1 MFEKINNFYASSRAF
16 LSETGSCFLTIS
28 GWWWIIHGYPC
39 LHEDAGIS
47 LFPTCALHMVKR
59 FLPFIMPLI
68 KSEHYE
74 GNRFDSVEILRE
86 SQGNPF
92 ENCWYITA
100 VRPMN
105 CQTDTDM
112 KLAARKFAVFHSLH
126 CTEKCPL
133 RFSAWGVLR
142 WEKKKTLPT
151 LAAGDLQVHAVL
163 WALVKDHHSH
173 KRLCLP
179 LLHCSCFQA

>member
-39 LHEDAGIS
+39 LHEDEGIRLS
-47 LFPTCALHMVKR
+47 LTCALHMVKR
-59 FLPFIMPLI
+59 FLPFIMPLM

-74 GNRFDSVEILRE
+74 GNRLDSVEILRE

-92 ENCWYITA
+92 ENRWYITA
-100 VRPMN
+100 VRPMSS
-105 CQTDTDM
+105 QTDTDM
-112 KLAARKFAVFHSLH
+112 KLAARKLAVFHSLH

-133 RFSAWGVLR
+133 GFSAWGV
-142 WEKKKTLPT
+142 WGGKKEKDSPHSGCRGSSSACGTLGFGKGPPFPQKT
-151 LAAGDLQVHAVL
+151 VF
-163 WALVKDHHSH
+163 ALVT
-173 KRLCLP
+173 L
-179 LLHCSCFQA
+179 